1 MADSTT
7 GRVGRRTQSAR
18 YPPGGAAIWMMDGV
32 RSRRYGVIAAS
43 IVALFL
49 TGCGVGEELVPI
61 PEGTPPGPG
70 APVPVIDIDAP
81 GRTAALLNGW
91 ASEHADRLEMPVA
104 ALEAYGYAAVVM
116 GRSRPE
122 CGVAWTTLAG
132 IGSVES
138 DHGRHR
144 GAEVGVDGLV
154 QPGIIGIALDG
165 SPGVAEIRDTDGG
178 QFDGDPVFDRA
189 VGPMQFIPE
198 TWRKWGVDANGDG
211 VADPHSIDDAALTAA
226 RYLCVSGGD
235 LLSAEGWSRALFTYN
250 QSESYMELVR
260 DRAAAY
266 SVGRRV

>member
-1 MADSTT
+1 M
-7 GRVGRRTQSAR
+7 GCPTQSAR
-18 YPPGGAAIWMMDGV
+18 YTVGDPPIWMMDSV

-43 IVALFL
+43 IVALLL
-49 TGCGVGEELVPI
+49 TGCGAGEQLVPI

-70 APVPVIDIDAP
+70 VPVPVIDLEAP

-91 ASEHADRLEMPVA
+91 AAEHAGGLEVPVA
-104 ALEAYGYAAVVM
+104 ALEAYGYAAAVM
-116 GRSRPE
+116 ASSRPE
-122 CGVAWTTLAG
+122 CGIGWTTLAG

-144 GAEVGVDGLV
+144 GAEVGDDGLV
-154 QPGIIGIALDG
+154 QPEIVGIALDG

-178 QFDGDPVFDRA
+178 RLDGDPVFDRA

-198 TWRKWGVDANGDG
+198 TWSKWGVDANGDG
-211 VADPHSIDDAALTAA
+211 VVDPHSIDDAALTTA

-235 LLSAEGWSRALFTYN
+235 LRSAEGWSRALFTYN
-250 QSESYMELVR
+250 QSESYMKLVR